1 LALSGIVLSTL
12 SAQPQ
17 VPGAVEL
24 SLSAPPFVV
33 YPRLRRRKKSED
45 SRRRNVAASY
55 ARFSSDELQ
64 DPKSIGDQQRPCRE
78 RAARDGNQLPTE
90 LEFSDEGI
98 SGAKLRRDG
107 FDRMLAAAQAE
118 LFDTLYVFDLSRL
131 ARESIINATTLKKL
145 VYKHKVRVVSLTEG
159 IDSNNDNWF
168 TLATILGL
176 QHEQYLKTLGANVM
190 RGLIG
195 NLLNGHSVGDLAY
208 GFGSVPIPGV
218 ETHRRGRNERPPKK
232 YVINETEATWVRKIF
247 DWFVRERRS
256 IRWIVCEL
264 NRLKAPRDR
273 RSRGKKWGRSA
284 VINLLRRTKY
294 IGIWEWGVSRN
305 HRDPETGDIYKELRE
320 EDEWKKWVR
329 HLPELKIVDEDVFAE
344 AQGRLDENEQKCAD
358 FRGEEGT
365 FTGSPKDRAH
375 PRHLLQRRVRC
386 SECGAY
392 FYVSGTRGLA
402 CPGARDGVCSCR
414 TMLPRELAEK
424 LILAEIGRRIL
435 EDSAWR
441 KEVHQAA
448 VREWER
454 SQSQVPSELQASQD
468 QLREL
473 DRRIANL
480 LDQVEEGHA
489 PSDVRDRL
497 QARRDERAQLVRQI
511 DKWQRQVA
519 QKPQALTTEQVDD
532 GLKNLHRVLLSGTPA
547 ASIALGN
554 LIGDVVVHAITRPG
568 RKRPFLRGEFVM
580 RTARV
585 ADALN
590 GTQPDEREIDVPEQ
604 AGAEKIVIDFVEPD
618 PKYEMSD
625 KVKELYDAGLANW
638 EIAEQLEDHPGRITL
653 LYNFWY
659 ERRGLPVPEQADRPK
674 RKVRKTPLYKQIAD
688 DAKRRWEAGESESAI
703 GRDFETTQA
712 TVRDAI
718 AWWHTSRNLPV
729 PKFEDRRKTQLEL
742 AANLYEAGCT
752 ITEIAEQKLK
762 VSITTVRKM
771 LDEWFASKGETRP
784 DGRSRRRLSA

>member
-1 LALSGIVLSTL
+1 
-12 SAQPQ
+12 
-17 VPGAVEL
+17 VPEAVEL
-24 SLSAPPFVV
+24 SLSAPALAIR
-33 YPRLRRRKKSED
+33 PRLRRRKKSDD
-45 SRRRNVAASY
+45 SRRRKVAASY

-64 DPKSIGDQQRPCRE
+64 DSKSIDDQRRPCRE
-78 RAARDGNQLPTE
+78 RAAGDGNQLPTE
-90 LEFSDEGI
+90 LEFCDEGV
-98 SGAKLRRDG
+98 SGAKLRREG
-107 FDRMLAAAQAE
+107 FDRMLAAAQVG

-145 VYKHKVRVVSLTEG
+145 VHKYKVRVVSLTEG

-208 GFGSVPIPGV
+208 GYGSVPIPGV
-218 ETHRRGRNERPPKK
+218 ETHRRGRDERPPKK
-232 YVINETEATWVRKIF
+232 YVINETEATWVRRIF

-264 NRLKAPRDR
+264 NRVKAPRDR

-329 HLPELKIVDEDVFAE
+329 HLPELKIVVEEVFAE
-344 AQGRLDENEQKCAD
+344 AQRRLDENEQKCAD
-358 FRGEEGT
+358 FRGEEGA

-435 EDSAWR
+435 EDPAWR
-441 KEVHQAA
+441 KEVHEAA
-448 VREWER
+448 LREWQT
-454 SQSQVPSELQASQD
+454 SQSQVPSELQAAQD

-473 DRRIANL
+473 DRKIANL
-480 LDQVEEGHA
+480 LDQIEEGNA
-489 PSDVRDRL
+489 PVDVRDRL
-497 QARRDERAQLVRQI
+497 RLRRDERGQLARQI
-511 DKWQRQVA
+511 EKWQRQVT
-519 QKPQALTTEQVDD
+519 QKPQALSAEQVDE
-532 GLKNLHRVLLSGTPA
+532 GLQNLHRVLSSGTPA
-547 ASIALGN
+547 AAIALGS
-554 LIGDVVVHAITRPG
+554 LIGDIVVRAVWRPG
-568 RKRPFLRGEFVM
+568 RKRLFLQGEFFLRT
-580 RTARV
+580 RKAT
-585 ADALN
+585 DALN
-590 GTQPDEREIDVPEQ
+590 CPQPSENERD
-604 AGAEKIVIDFVEPD
+604 AAEEEPSGERIVIDFVAPD
-618 PKYEMSD
+618 PKFEMSD
-625 KVKELYDAGLANW
+625 KVKDLYDTGLANW
-638 EIAEQLEDHPGRITL
+638 EIAEQLELHPSRVTL
-653 LYNFWY
+653 LYNFWH
-659 ERRGLPVPEQADRPK
+659 ERRGLSAPARGKRPK
-674 RKVRKTPLYKQIAD
+674 RNRRETPLYKRIAD
-688 DAKRRWEAGESESAI
+688 EAKQRWEAGESESEI
-703 GRDFETTQA
+703 GRDLETTQA

-718 AWWHTSRNLPV
+718 AWWHKSRKLPV
-729 PKFEDRRKTQLEL
+729 PKFADRRKTQVEL
-742 AANLYEAGCT
+742 AASLYEAGLHNNGHRR
-752 ITEIAEQKLK
+752 ERVRGFDHDSPQDAE
-762 VSITTVRKM
+762 
-771 LDEWFASKGETRP
+771 
-784 DGRSRRRLSA
+784 